1 MKVHGSQRAKMQKVQ
16 GPRAGAGRW
25 AAACCR
31 QVLVFMKVLEK
42 SPRLSRRLYW
52 EGAEVTV
59 GGKLLIWDFQP
70 HQAGALR
77 WFPELG
83 TKSLYLNTLIVFP
96 GKVTEGNQYLQLHKP
111 YVIFIKTSH
120 RITYI
125 ARLERFFWQIQ
136 RWACVKII
144 I

>member
-1 MKVHGSQRAKMQKVQ
+1 M
-16 GPRAGAGRW
+16 
-25 AAACCR
+25 
-31 QVLVFMKVLEK
+31 
-42 SPRLSRRLYW
+42 YW

-125 ARLERFFWQIQ
+125 ARLERFF
-136 RWACVKII
+136 
-144 I
+144 